1 MQENC
6 EKVISLSTASSVRSN
21 MVPSGDS
28 STPFPLS
35 AFCVRTQKKKK
46 KKKKKKHEEVIAVS
60 YLVLQL
66 ALLTRK
72 KSQVK
77 PHFHQVHCL

>member
-46 KKKKKKHEEVIAVS
+46 KKKKHEEVIAVS

>member
-46 KKKKKKHEEVIAVS
+46 HEEVIAVS